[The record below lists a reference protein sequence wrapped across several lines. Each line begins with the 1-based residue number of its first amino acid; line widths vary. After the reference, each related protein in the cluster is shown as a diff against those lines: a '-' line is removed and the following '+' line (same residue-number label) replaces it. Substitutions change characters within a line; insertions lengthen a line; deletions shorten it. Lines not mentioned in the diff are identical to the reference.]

1 MTPLY
6 ELNNIEHRR
15 GNCTVLQIDRLE
27 LQSGRLYALT
37 GANGAGKSTLLQL
50 LALLERPTSGEL
62 QIDGRALPL
71 QDRHLCRLRRDITLV
86 HQSAFLLSGTVA
98 VNLAF
103 GLKLRGLNRRERE
116 RRTLWA
122 LQTVGLADFAERRV
136 NQLSGGEV
144 QRVALAR
151 ALALN
156 PRVLLLDEPTAGLD
170 GDSALAFERL
180 LTSLRDQ
187 GLSMIMASHDPA
199 LVQRL
204 EADEIHLVGGR
215 ILGHPRSFSE
225 SNRLTAAGSP
235 LCLNPLKMQE
245 R

>member
-1 MTPLY
+1 MSPLY

-15 GNCTVLQIDRLE
+15 GNQVVLQIDHLE
-27 LQSGRLYALT
+27 LQRGRFYALT

-62 QIDGRALPL
+62 RVNGHLVPQ
-71 QDRHLCRLRRDITLV
+71 QDRHLCSLRRGITLV
-86 HQSAFLLSGTVA
+86 HQSSFLFSGTVA
-98 VNLAF
+98 ANLVF
-103 GLKLRGLNRRERE
+103 GLKLRGLTRRDRE

-122 LQTVGLADFAERRV
+122 LQTVGLDDFAERRV
-136 NQLSGGEV
+136 NQLSGGEI

-170 GDSALAFERL
+170 GYGAPAFERL
-180 LTSLRDQ
+180 LVSLRDQ
-187 GLSMIMASHDPA
+187 GVSMVIASHDPTF
-199 LVQRL
+199 VQRL
-204 EADEIHLVGGR
+204 CAEEIHLVGGR
-215 ILGHPRSFSE
+215 ILGHPCSFSE
-225 SNRLTAAGSP
+225 THRLTTAGSS

>member
-15 GNCTVLQIDRLE
+15 GNQSVLQIDRLE
-27 LQSGRLYALT
+27 LQAGRLYALT

-50 LALLERPTSGEL
+50 LALLERPTSGTL
-62 QIDGRALPL
+62 RVDGLPLPL

-86 HQSAFLLSGTVA
+86 HQSAFLFSGTVA
-98 VNLAF
+98 ANLAF
-103 GLKLRGLNRRERE
+103 GLKLRGLTRRERE

-122 LQTVGLADFAERRV
+122 LQTVGLAGFAERRG

-144 QRVALAR
+144 QRIALAR

-156 PRVLLLDEPTAGLD
+156 PRILLLDEPTAGLD
-170 GDSALAFERL
+170 GDSALAFEGL
-180 LTSLRDQ
+180 LARLRDQ
-187 GLSMIMASHDPA
+187 GLSMVMSSHDPP

-204 EADEIHLVGGR
+204 GAEEIRLVQGR
-215 ILGHPRSFSE
+215 ILGQPCSNNK
-225 SNRLTAAGSP
+225 SNRLTATGSP
-235 LCLNPLKMQE
+235 LCLNPLKTHE